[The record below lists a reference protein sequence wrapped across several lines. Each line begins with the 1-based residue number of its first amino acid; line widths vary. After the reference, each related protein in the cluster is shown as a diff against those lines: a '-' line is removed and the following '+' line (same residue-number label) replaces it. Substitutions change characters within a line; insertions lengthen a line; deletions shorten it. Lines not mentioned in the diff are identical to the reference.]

1 MQTLKLDAGNNLVV
15 SQKNIAVI
23 SGIDACAQDTARRV
37 GLVRGENPMNT
48 NEGID
53 YMNGFLGKPGT
64 ASGLEAA
71 VRSRISDNPEIY
83 GISSLDMELDG
94 TVLTIRSEVDTIY
107 GTINI

>member
-23 SGIDACAQDTARRV
+23 SGIDACVQDTACRV
-37 GLVRGENPMNT
+37 GLARGENPMNT
-48 NEGID
+48 DEGID
-53 YMNGFLGKPGT
+53 YMNGFFRT
-64 ASGLEAA
+64 SGAVPDLETA
-71 VRSRISDNPEIY
+71 VRRRILDNPEIY
-83 GISSLDMELDG
+83 GINSMDMERNG